1 MVKPKI
7 IENKR
12 VNKGYFRVVLEF
24 EDDLVGAYC
33 NDDGIDK
40 IVKLNENGEDVDFD
54 NLDER
59 NDYDKK
65 YLSIIR
71 EMEANYEIG
80 LYQNR

>member
-54 NLDER
+54 NLD
-59 NDYDKK
+59 DGAT
-65 YLSIIR
+65 IR
-71 EMEANYEIG
+71 IANVLIG
-80 LYQNR
+80 FDESSDTVLISAE